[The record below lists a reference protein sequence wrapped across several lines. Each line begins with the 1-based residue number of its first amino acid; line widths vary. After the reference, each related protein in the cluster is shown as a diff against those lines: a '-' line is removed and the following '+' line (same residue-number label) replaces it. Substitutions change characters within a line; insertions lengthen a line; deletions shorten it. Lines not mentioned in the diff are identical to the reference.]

1 MKKSI
6 LFLSVFGLAVL
17 AASVFPLFG
26 NSAPQTPAD
35 GDVLEA
41 LSPVTD
47 RPAATASRGGCGG
60 SCCSSAPGTTA
71 ENGRPTEAIRSYL
84 TDFYKKSLGGTVE
97 VVVKDLGC
105 HHEADIIQN
114 GVVVARLSINGGV
127 ITRIG

>member
-6 LFLSVFGLAVL
+6 IFTGVFGLAVL

-26 NSAPQTPAD
+26 SSAPQAPAD
-35 GDVLEA
+35 SAGLEA

-71 ENGRPTEAIRSYL
+71 GNGNPTEEIRSYL
-84 TDFYKKSLGGTVE
+84 LDFYKNSLEGTVE